1 MIDREIAAI
10 EGNRNARERARI
22 ASAVRVRDAQA
33 QYALVIVG
41 ATAKL
46 SPVAKSALR
55 IWALQSLRV
64 KHYQAGGKE
73 LHFNPTRDEIT
84 AELAA
89 LLGEAG
95 RA

>member
-1 MIDREIAAI
+1 MIDRDIAAI
-10 EGNRNARERARI
+10 EENRNARERARI

-33 QYALVIVG
+33 QYALVIVA

-64 KHYQAGGKE
+64 KHYRAGGKE

-84 AELAA
+84 AELAT

>member
-1 MIDREIAAI
+1 MLNEALNAI
-10 EGNRNARERARI
+10 EQNRNARERARI

-41 ATAKL
+41 ATSKL

-64 KHYQAGGKE
+64 KHYRAGGKE

>member
-1 MIDREIAAI
+1 MLNQAINAI
-10 EGNRNARERARI
+10 EESRNARERARI

-33 QYALVIVG
+33 AYALVIVC

-55 IWALQSLRV
+55 VWALQSLRV
-64 KHYQAGGKE
+64 KHYRAGGKE
-73 LHFNPTRDEIT
+73 VRFNPTRDEIT

-89 LLGEAG
+89 LLGKEG

>member
-1 MIDREIAAI
+1 MITKDIAAI
-10 EGNRNARERARI
+10 EENRNARERARI

-33 QYALVIVG
+33 AYALVIVA

-55 IWALQSLRV
+55 VWALQSLRV
-64 KHYQAGGKE
+64 KHYRAGGKE